1 MAGLGLLG
9 VGVGGGALLVILVD
23 CVVRLLGKYARLH
36 YTLLRHADP
45 QIDAS

>member
-9 VGVGGGALLVILVD
+9 FGVGGGALLVILVD

-36 YTLLRHADP
+36 YTLLRDADP
-45 QIDAS
+45 QIDRS